1 MVKTSGFKKKKKKR
15 LQVSIAGGM
24 RFIPGWGT
32 RIPCA
37 MERSQ
42 KKKKGKR
49 ESKMS
54 ASINPSVYTV
64 IPLSLSLG
72 FCYILDP
79 VLALGT

>member
-1 MVKTSGFKKKKKKR
+1 MVQWLRLQVSKKKKKR

-42 KKKKGKR
+42 KKKKRKKR
-49 ESKMS
+49 E
-54 ASINPSVYTV
+54 
-64 IPLSLSLG
+64 
-72 FCYILDP
+72 
-79 VLALGT
+79 

>member
-1 MVKTSGFKKKKKKR
+1 MVKTSGFKKKKR
-15 LQVSIAGGM
+15 LQVSIAGDM

-42 KKKKGKR
+42 KKKKKGKR

-54 ASINPSVYTV
+54 ASINPSIYTV
-64 IPLSLSLG
+64 ILSLSLG

-79 VLALGT
+79 VLGLGT